1 MKLSA
6 HRSLFICLI
15 LCLLMI
21 SCQFTPFSTSDKDD
35 GKDEGPPRESL
46 VEGLKSLL
54 PEVFSG
60 FTPGGEEESL
70 AGGIKSQGFEMV
82 GQLGGSAL
90 DIAVS
95 GKTAV
100 MGQGPRIITL
110 DISDSAA
117 PRQVDESE
125 VMPGLVMGI
134 EIRDDLVYATSM
146 YGGLN
151 IFDISDPANIKTVSS
166 IAPEIAGCN
175 GITLDGDIAYM
186 ACNASGLFI
195 VDITDPQKPA
205 ILYQNTK
212 GTGAVFSI
220 AKAGDF
226 VYMTNA
232 TAQGLDIYNV
242 VDPANPAHEGVF
254 STGDIPDPLAEGG
267 QFSSVRVCGNNLC
280 LGGDPQ
286 GLAVLDISD
295 PADPSYLG
303 SLGMLLISGI
313 EVDGDTVY
321 AADDN
326 AGIQIIDISDP
337 SNPASQGL
345 LPIELGNWELSVTQH
360 GERGLFAQDNY
371 LYITDAVFGLT
382 IVDISDRSQPT
393 RVSEYMTPVPSVL
406 FGVRLQGDNAYLIG
420 NTSGF
425 RSVDISD
432 PEHPREL
439 AYDDERKNLYLQF
452 PTDVEVRGQYAY
464 VTDGNYPFHVY
475 DISNPSNPVQVNAI
489 FDEAAPDGA
498 FSLALNGDYAY
509 LSGQGAKDAFYP
521 GTGLWI
527 LDISDP
533 ENAYAIEFVDVGNQD
548 WILSIA
554 NETLFAMDAVI
565 DEKNPEP
572 MSLRVFDL
580 SNPGRPAEVTTIPIP
595 EMLPLAQ
602 VDLVTDEDR
611 LYISL
616 PGQGVLVY
624 DISEPASPERI
635 GVIPITIGMTNMF
648 KDREFLILS
657 GVTAYDISSLE
668 KPAFA
673 GTPGLLQAWDFA
685 VDGDL
690 VYIATTYQGLYVHKF
705 KPVK

>member
-1 MKLSA
+1 MKLRA
-6 HRSLFICLI
+6 PQIVFVTIIFCFFFL
-15 LCLLMI
+15 
-21 SCQFTPFSTSDKDD
+21 SCRFSPFSAAEED
-35 GKDEGPPRESL
+35 GSKAEPTEKQSL
-46 VEGLKSLL
+46 GEILQSLL
-54 PEVFSG
+54 PGIF
-60 FTPGGEEESL
+60 PGGSEETFV
-70 AGGIKSQGFEMV
+70 GQVKPRGFELV
-82 GQLGGSAL
+82 GQLGGSSM

-95 GKTAV
+95 DQIAV

-110 DISDSAA
+110 DISDPAA
-117 PRQVDESE
+117 PRQVGESE

-151 IFDISDPANIKTVSS
+151 IFDISDPANIKMVSS
-166 IAPEIAGCN
+166 VAPEIAGCN
-175 GITLDGDIAYM
+175 GITLDGDIAYV

-195 VDITDPQKPA
+195 ADITDPKKPA
-205 ILYQNTK
+205 ILYQNKK

-226 VYMTNA
+226 VYMTNLS
-232 TAQGLDIYNV
+232 AQGLDIYNIK
-242 VDPANPAHEGVF
+242 DPANPVHEGVF
-254 STGDIPDPLAEGG
+254 STSDIPDTASQGG
-267 QFSSVRVCGNNLC
+267 WFSSVRVCGKNLC
-280 LGGDPQ
+280 LGGEPQ

-303 SLGMLLISGI
+303 SLGRLMVSGI

-360 GERGLFAQDNY
+360 GERGLFAQGDF
-371 LYITDAVFGLT
+371 LYVTDPVFGLT
-382 IVDISDRSQPT
+382 IVNISDPTQPS
-393 RVSEYMTPVPSVL
+393 RACEYMTALPGVL
-406 FGVRLQGDNAYLIG
+406 FGVKIQDEQAYLIG
-420 NTSGF
+420 NNSGF
-425 RSVDISD
+425 RTVDISD
-432 PEHPREL
+432 PERPREL

-452 PTDVEVRGQYAY
+452 PTDLEVRGQYAY
-464 VTDGNYPFHVY
+464 ITDGNYPFHVY
-475 DISNPSNPVQVNAI
+475 DISNPSDPNQVNAI

-498 FSLALNGDYAY
+498 FNLALNGDYAY
-509 LSGQGAKDAFYP
+509 LSGKGAKDAFYP
-521 GTGLWI
+521 GTGLWVI
-527 LDISDP
+527 DISEP
-533 ENAYAIEFVDVGNQD
+533 ENASAVEFVDVGNQD

-580 SNPGRPAEVTTIPIP
+580 LDPGRPAEVKTIPIP
-595 EMLPLAQ
+595 EMQPLAQ
-602 VDLVTDEDR
+602 VDMVTEEDR

-616 PGQGVLVY
+616 PMQGVLVY
-624 DISEPASPERI
+624 DITEPASPERI
-635 GVIPITIGMTNMF
+635 GVIPITIGMTKMI
-648 KDREFLILS
+648 KDRQYLIVS
-657 GVTAYDISSLE
+657 GVSAYDISSLE
-668 KPAFA
+668 KPTFA
-673 GTPGLLQAWDFA
+673 GSPGILQAWDFA

-690 VYIATTYQGLYVHKF
+690 VYFATTYQGLYVYRF
-705 KPVK
+705 KPLK